1 MGACVI
7 RPAHARK
14 SCAKLSGPCK
24 LHRAARLGS
33 LFCPCRP
40 QGSHMQALGYNGGDS
55 LQLLLR
61 LVVLWHVWRGYQRY
75 LQPYIIRCKL

>member
-1 MGACVI
+1 
-7 RPAHARK
+7 
-14 SCAKLSGPCK
+14 
-24 LHRAARLGS
+24 
-33 LFCPCRP
+33 
-40 QGSHMQALGYNGGDS
+40 MQALGYNGGDS